1 MPGGPM
7 ALDNAV
13 GHAPTV
19 KLDGNGKS
27 LVSRCIMRVA
37 IVSAPVL
44 WPHLNVV
51 LSTAKAR

>member
-1 MPGGPM
+1 M
-7 ALDNAV
+7 ALVSDV

-19 KLDGNGKS
+19 KEDGSGKS
-27 LVSRCIMRVA
+27 DVSLCIMRVA

-51 LSTAKAR
+51 LSTAIAR